1 MMGFG
6 HFLRYGWDL
15 DLNLT
20 EKCQKVFLEEGTSEG
35 P

>member
-1 MMGFG
+1 VYK
-6 HFLRYGWDL
+6 RQDL